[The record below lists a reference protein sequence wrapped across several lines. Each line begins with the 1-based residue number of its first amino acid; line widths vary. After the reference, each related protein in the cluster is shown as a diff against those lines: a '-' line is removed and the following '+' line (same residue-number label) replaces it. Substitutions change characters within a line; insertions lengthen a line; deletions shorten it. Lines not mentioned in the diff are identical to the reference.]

1 MTGKMLASIQTTRR
15 RVLAALATGVLAMG
29 LLTSCFPNTR
39 YVDYRHTDVRGWEKD
54 SVLTFYVSPLDEGGP
69 YVEELGL
76 RTEGSYPFLRLSLV
90 IEQQLFPSGK
100 LLTDTLNL
108 PIYDQQGKPI
118 GRGLSIYQQEL
129 PFRFL
134 HINEG
139 DSLAIRIHH
148 NMLRRSLPGV
158 TEVGIHLL
166 KRE

>member
-1 MTGKMLASIQTTRR
+1 MKGQKKRMNILNIKVLQTLVT
-15 RVLAALATGVLAMG
+15 MG
-29 LLTSCFPNTR
+29 LLTLILVACYPNTR
-39 YVDYRHTDVRGWEKD
+39 YVDYRHTDVKGWEKD
-54 SVLTFYVSPLDEGGP
+54 SVLFFGVAPLDEGGP

-76 RTEGSYPFLRLSLV
+76 RTESNYPFMRLSLI

-100 LLTDTLNL
+100 HITDTLNL
-108 PIYDQQGKPI
+108 PIYDQEGTPV
-118 GRGLSIYQQEL
+118 GRGLSVYRQEL

-134 HINEG
+134 RLNEG